1 MPIELVPLAN
11 ATITLA
17 PAFALP
23 NTPAGTRMIAEVED
37 FVYEGERI
45 RGRMKGRAAADWM
58 TLSAELVGT
67 LDVRALM
74 ETDDGALV
82 YSWYHGRLDLS
93 KPVGSVPIYAAPLY
107 DTGDE
112 RYTWLN
118 TIQAV
123 GKGTL
128 SEDAR
133 TLTYELYELR

>member
-17 PAFALP
+17 DSFVIPG
-23 NTPAGTRMIAEVED
+23 TPAGTRMIAEVKD
-37 FVYEGERI
+37 AVMEGDRLA
-45 RGRMKGRAAADWM
+45 GRLKGHAAADWM
-58 TLSAELVGT
+58 TLSPELVGT
-67 LDVRALM
+67 LDVRALF
-74 ETDDGALV
+74 ETHDGALV

-93 KPVGSVPIYAAPLY
+93 KPVGSAPIYSAPLY
-107 DTGDE
+107 ESGDE